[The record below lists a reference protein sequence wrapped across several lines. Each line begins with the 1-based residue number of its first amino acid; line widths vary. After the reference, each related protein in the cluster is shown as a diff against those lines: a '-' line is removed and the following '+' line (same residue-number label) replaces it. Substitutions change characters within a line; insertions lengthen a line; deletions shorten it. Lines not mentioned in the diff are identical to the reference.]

1 LFPHFLD
8 VTQRRKVFVCNAFD
22 DKSTTLCLLS
32 QSRCGHATGWK
43 GNFRSLFEPQR
54 SVRTDFVH

>member
-43 GNFRSLFEPQR
+43 GNFRSLFEP
-54 SVRTDFVH
+54 